1 MMTQVSGLS
10 FGGWQKQSFVD
21 WPGQLSTVLF
31 TPGCNLRCPYCHNA
45 TLLRGENLSVYP
57 SEQVLSWL
65 ALNRQLLDAVVVSGG
80 EPTLHKGLLP
90 FFRNV
95 KELGL
100 KNKLDTN
107 GTHPALLQQLIEQ
120 RLLDFV
126 AMDIKA
132 PLQLKAYKKVVGPK
146 FSASMMEQVKQSVA
160 LLKASPIK
168 VAFRITVAR
177 PLLNPQDVL
186 LIKNELEASLKVQN
200 YQCSEGVLAPVGLTP
215 WTPEELAQ
223 VLAFT
228 EK

>member
-31 TPGCNLRCPYCHNA
+31 TSGCNLRCPYCHNA

-100 KNKLDTN
+100 KTKLDTN

-132 PLQLKAYKKVVGPK
+132 PLQLKAYKKVV
-146 FSASMMEQVKQSVA
+146 
-160 LLKASPIK
+160 
-168 VAFRITVAR
+168 
-177 PLLNPQDVL
+177 
-186 LIKNELEASLKVQN
+186 
-200 YQCSEGVLAPVGLTP
+200 
-215 WTPEELAQ
+215 
-223 VLAFT
+223 
-228 EK
+228 

>member
-1 MMTQVSGLS
+1 
-10 FGGWQKQSFVD
+10 
-21 WPGQLSTVLF
+21 
-31 TPGCNLRCPYCHNA
+31 
-45 TLLRGENLSVYP
+45 
-57 SEQVLSWL
+57 
-65 ALNRQLLDAVVVSGG
+65 
-80 EPTLHKGLLP
+80 
-90 FFRNV
+90 
-95 KELGL
+95 LGL
-100 KNKLDTN
+100 KTKLDTN

-132 PLQLKAYKKVVGPK
+132 PLQLKSYKKVVGPK

-186 LIKNELEASLKVQN
+186 LIKNELEAHLKVQN